1 MGVLDTE
8 MVLFAK
14 DVGESPVTESVDVA
28 EFAFAIEDFLRPF
41 TGQTQRFGERAQQFD
56 DLSDMVVVLAV
67 LGAGLRVEEVV
78 ACNQFESLVT

>member
-41 TGQTQRFGERAQQFD
+41 TGQTQRFGERAQ
-56 DLSDMVVVLAV
+56 
-67 LGAGLRVEEVV
+67 
-78 ACNQFESLVT
+78 